1 MALTAGRQS
10 NFETKMKG
18 TINQEN
24 KLTDIYLPRKCDYTD
39 RLITSK
45 DHASIQLTIAQLNED
60 GTVNLAKNDII
71 TISGFVRGTGQ
82 GDMALTQLLSENKII

>member
-1 MALTAGRQS
+1 MSLQAGRIQ
-10 NFETKMKG
+10 NTQQKMRG

-45 DHASIQLTIAQLNED
+45 DHASIQLAINELNED
-60 GTVNLAKNDII
+60 GTINLAKTNLV
-71 TISGFVRGTGQ
+71 TISGFVRSTGQ
-82 GDMALTQLLSENKII
+82 GDMALTRILNENRLI